1 MPRALQTRAQRVR
14 TNFLPSFLACAAVS
28 MRRKAESKT
37 EEERAGEGASNA
49 TGEGTSSD
57 STSGGGLFDEIRRQV
72 HKESQSNESLKATL
86 EELETT
92 RCEKRRAAR

>member
-1 MPRALQTRAQRVR
+1 MLRAVVQRRLVSAARGPRVTRRALAEDAKT
-14 TNFLPSFLACAAVS
+14 
-28 MRRKAESKT
+28 KAESKT

-49 TGEGTSSD
+49 TGEGASSD

-72 HKESQSNESLKATL
+72 HKESQSNDSLKATL